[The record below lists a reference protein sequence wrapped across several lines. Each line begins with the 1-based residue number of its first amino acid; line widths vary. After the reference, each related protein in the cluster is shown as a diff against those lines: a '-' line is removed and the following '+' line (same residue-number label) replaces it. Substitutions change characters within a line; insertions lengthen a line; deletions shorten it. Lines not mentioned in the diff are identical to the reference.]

1 MKGQTLDTVD
11 IIAIQN
17 LLHRYCDYLDR
28 GNFEA
33 MAALFADADV
43 YLPGVDCW
51 YRSDPQGLA
60 TSYRE
65 WVRIY
70 PDGTPRTRHVTS
82 NLILEGD
89 GPGRAKAQSY
99 IMVFQSTAE
108 FPLQPIIGGR
118 NIDRF
123 AKIEGAWRFS
133 ARTIE
138 SDMFGNVNSHLLRDF
153 GVTEHDAL
161 NDDAWIL

>member
-43 YLPGVDCW
+43 YLPGVDRW
-51 YRSDPQGLA
+51 YRSDPPGLA
-60 TSYRE
+60 ASYRE

-82 NLILEGD
+82 NLILEAD
-89 GPGRAKAQSY
+89 GTDNAKAQSY

-108 FPLQPIIGGR
+108 FSLQPIIGGR

-123 AKIEGAWRFS
+123 AKIEGVWRFS

-138 SDMFGNVNSHLLRDF
+138 SDMFGDLKSHLLRNF
-153 GVTEHDAL
+153 VA
-161 NDDAWIL
+161 